1 MLTAVPI
8 MSIDVESAVTESDS
22 PEISHNSTRDSVV
35 TVRLSDSTSTLI
47 HHEGLASLLAD
58 ECAIEDS
65 TDMVDIRLSD
75 PTPQKPVYEEQAPE
89 SPIESFPQME
99 EMTSKE
105 QAAMAITQE
114 GSMSILPEEAKVIQK
129 IRRQSMISM
138 LSAVDEAN
146 SDTTSLSVRSR
157 SDSSGT
163 SSSLS
168 SANVDWLELEKKEE
182 EAPRDEASDEVGQF
196 RMIN

>member
-1 MLTAVPI
+1 MLPPVPGT
-8 MSIDVESAVTESDS
+8 SIDVETSVTQSDS

-35 TVRLSDSTSTLI
+35 TVRLSNSISTLI
-47 HHEGLASLLAD
+47 HDEGSAGLLAD

-65 TDMVDIRLSD
+65 PDMVDIRLSD
-75 PTPQKPVYEEQAPE
+75 PTPQRPTYDEQAPE
-89 SPIESFPQME
+89 SPLESFPHLD
-99 EMTSKE
+99 EMTNKE
-105 QAAMAITQE
+105 QAAMALTQE
-114 GSMSILPEEAKVIQK
+114 GSMSILPEEVKVIQK
-129 IRRQSMISM
+129 IRRQSILSM

-146 SDTTSLSVRSR
+146 SDATSLSIRSR

-182 EAPRDEASDEVGQF
+182 EAPRDEASDEVGRF
-196 RMIN
+196 RLIT

>member
-1 MLTAVPI
+1 MIPVVP
-8 MSIDVESAVTESDS
+8 STSTDVETAVTESNS

-47 HHEGLASLLAD
+47 HDEALADLLAD

-75 PTPQKPVYEEQAPE
+75 PTPQNPIYEDQAPE
-89 SPIESFPQME
+89 SPIESFPQMD
-99 EMTSKE
+99 EMTNKE
-105 QAAMAITQE
+105 WAAMDLTQE
-114 GSMSILPEEAKVIQK
+114 GSTSILPEEVKVIQK
-129 IRRQSMISM
+129 IRRQSMLSM

-146 SDTTSLSVRSR
+146 SDATSLSIRSR

-163 SSSLS
+163 FSSLS

-182 EAPRDEASDEVGQF
+182 EAPRDEASDEVGHFQ
-196 RMIN
+196 MNK